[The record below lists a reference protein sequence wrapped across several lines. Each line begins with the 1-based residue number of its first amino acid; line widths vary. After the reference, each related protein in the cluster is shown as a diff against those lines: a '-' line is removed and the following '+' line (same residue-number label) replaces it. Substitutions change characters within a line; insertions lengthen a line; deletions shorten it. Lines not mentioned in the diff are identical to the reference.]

1 MDQTLLKQ
9 ARTELAAGIFQAVAK
24 VEEKQEDGGCSRKS
38 KSVYKEELKCLSYSA
53 AEVSGDRDYSGEI
66 AEKG

>member
-1 MDQTLLKQ
+1 VDQALLKQ

-53 AEVSGDRDYSGEI
+53 AEVS
-66 AEKG
+66 